1 MSYKGQSEMSF
12 ISTKLVMNAPIG
24 ELHLCDVQSLAQL
37 YLYRKLFP
45 CQGQQEVA

>member
-1 MSYKGQSEMSF
+1 MSYKGQREMSF
-12 ISTKLVMNAPIG
+12 ISTKLVTIG